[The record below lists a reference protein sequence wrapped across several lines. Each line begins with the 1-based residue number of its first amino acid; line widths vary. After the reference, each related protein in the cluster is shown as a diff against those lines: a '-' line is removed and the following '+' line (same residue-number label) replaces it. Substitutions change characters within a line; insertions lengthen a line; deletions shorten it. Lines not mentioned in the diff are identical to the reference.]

1 MKEKFGVIRANL
13 RGISKDTEPWIEQ
26 HEPVRQWMKAIQEN
40 RTSWRYA
47 YALKNPMQGLSK
59 SPEQLLADLEANP
72 KENSITVKAYI
83 GSLKS
88 RAAARSQLSAL
99 RSFCG
104 FHEAELKLNGLK

>member
-1 MKEKFGVIRANL
+1 MDEGDSGESDIMALRLRA
-13 RGISKDTEPWIEQ
+13 Q
-26 HEPVRQWMKAIQEN
+26 
-40 RTSWRYA
+40 
-47 YALKNPMQGLSK
+47 NPMRGLGK